1 MSRAVS
7 GHRLRLRSLPGHGRA
22 GPCPRVGL
30 GLAVRVRVAPAG
42 CAPAA
47 AEASSIRLPL
57 RAVSGSPV
65 TRLSFRS
72 AQGWRQRA
80 GGRSGASLGGGGRAG
95 RVRRACLAVWRG
107 WLWCGRC
114 ASARAAR
121 RMGGR
126 RACACSDWVRLG
138 GTGECV
144 TRQSD
149 CSVSVNLLGAR
160 IVSQARLARDS
171 RCLAANYWRAGFLA
185 AGAGAPSGPHFIVV
199 SIVSTRRAGRVHS
212 WYVVYP

>member
-1 MSRAVS
+1 MGRAVS

-22 GPCPRVGL
+22 GPCPQVGL

-65 TRLSFRS
+65 TRLPSRS

-95 RVRRACLAVWRG
+95 RVRRA
-107 WLWCGRC
+107 WLRCGVAGC
-114 ASARAAR
+114 GV
-121 RMGGR
+121 GGCVAGALLVR
-126 RACACSDWVRLG
+126 VLRACACSDWVRLG
-138 GTGECV
+138 GASECV
-144 TRQSD
+144 ARRSD
-149 CSVSVNLLGAR
+149 CSIVVCLLGVRRSHRPDVLGA
-160 IVSQARLARDS
+160 VGASLLTTCALDLLPLAPGR
-171 RCLAANYWRAGFLA
+171 RADHIS
-185 AGAGAPSGPHFIVV
+185 PSFPLFPHIG
-199 SIVSTRRAGRVHS
+199 AGRVHS